1 MTRKDYELIAEGIR
15 LTRAKADF
23 QGKAGDEAT
32 LSEVARTLAQLLKY
46 ENVRFNEELFLKAC
60 GVK

>member
-15 LTRAKADF
+15 LTRTKADF

-60 GVK
+60 GVN